1 MTLSPYWKTDTLAA
15 IHTHMV
21 GRTVAGL
28 VGIGIIEGINGRH
41 IDQVDRQGARL
52 GLVALGEALGA
63 IGVTTEVVKLRH
75 NCNLQKYPVQEINA
89 TWRKTRPMVPRREN
103 QAQISV
109 PKREN

>member
-15 IHTHMV
+15 IQTHMV

-52 GLVALGEALGA
+52 VLVALGKALRA
-63 IGVTTEVVKLRH
+63 IGVPANMVVVKPLRH
-75 NCNLQKYPVQEINA
+75 Y
-89 TWRKTRPMVPRREN
+89 
-103 QAQISV
+103 
-109 PKREN
+109 